1 MDKPN
6 QRQTMTDQIEE
17 IKAKIVKVL
26 KKHGV
31 KRCGLFGSLVR
42 GEMKEDSDIDILVE
56 IEKDISLLD
65 FIGIK
70 LEIEDGLG
78 RKVDLVEY
86 CAIKPSIRD
95 KILKEQVVI
104 L

>member
-1 MDKPN
+1 
-6 QRQTMTDQIEE
+6 MTDQIKEV
-17 IKAKIVKVL
+17 KDKIVEVL
-26 KKHGV
+26 KKHGI
-31 KRCGLFGSLVR
+31 KRGGLFGSIVR
-42 GEMKEDSDIDILVE
+42 GEMKEYSDIDILVE

-70 LEIEDGLG
+70 LELEDELG

>member
-1 MDKPN
+1 
-6 QRQTMTDQIEE
+6 MTDQIEE
-17 IKAKIVKVL
+17 VKDEIIKVL

-31 KRCGLFGSLVR
+31 KRGGLFGSIVR

-56 IEKDISLLD
+56 IEENISLLD
-65 FIGIK
+65 FVGIK
-70 LEIEDGLG
+70 LELEEGLG

-86 CAIKPSIRD
+86 CTIKPSIIER
-95 KILKEQVVI
+95 ILKEQVVI